1 MCALSVVLNGFIFKR
16 HKLEADFS
24 SALLDAEAQ
33 KEDVMKKVGIFIFA
47 TLLTIVLFQGGVAF
61 DQRAASAAE
70 PIMVKMN
77 WEGPPSPPVMHTV
90 SYGAARL
97 AKKLEENSG
106 GRLKPKIY
114 WGGSLYKDDAN
125 QYAALK
131 DNVIQI
137 CEVSGG
143 RLGPEVPAS
152 FLPVLPFAFDNMDQ
166 VHRFLYGEPLKLFE
180 AHYAERGYKLGAF
193 WQYGFQ
199 NFVTTK
205 RFLIEPAD
213 FKGMK
218 MRIRESKL
226 AASSM
231 EAFGAS
237 AQAIPYMETYTA
249 LQLGTV
255 DGAEIPLG
263 SAVAAKWDEIAK
275 YITMSRH
282 SLLYCAILMNPA
294 WYNGLPKDLQ
304 KIVDDTQKENAEFLF
319 NYQEDEEKKMPWVMM
334 SQQPEVQFKW
344 LTEKQR
350 AMLKKQTQSVWD
362 EYKPRI
368 PKDVLQAL
376 EETVKK

>member
-1 MCALSVVLNGFIFKR
+1 
-16 HKLEADFS
+16 
-24 SALLDAEAQ
+24 
-33 KEDVMKKVGIFIFA
+33 MKKVGIFVLT
-47 TLLTIVLFQGGVAF
+47 TLLAIVLFQGGVAF
-61 DQRAASAAE
+61 DQRTASAAE
-70 PIMVKMN
+70 PIMVKIN
-77 WEGPPSPPVMHTV
+77 WAGPPSPPVMHSV
-90 SYGAARL
+90 SYGAARM
-97 AKKLEENSG
+97 AKKLEENSN
-106 GRLKPKIY
+106 GRLKVKIY

-131 DNVIQI
+131 DNTIQI
-137 CEVSGG
+137 CETSGG

-166 VHRFLYGEPLKLFE
+166 VHRYLYGEPFKLFE
-180 AHYAERGYKLGAF
+180 AHYAARGYKLAAF
-193 WQYGFQ
+193 WEYGFQ
-199 NFVTTK
+199 NFVSTK

-218 MRIRESKL
+218 MRIRQSKL

-237 AQAIPYMETYTA
+237 AQAIPYLETYTA

-263 SAVAAKWDEIAK
+263 SAQAAKWDEIAK

-282 SLLYCAILMNPA
+282 SLLYCAILMNPD

-319 NYQEDEEKKMPWVMM
+319 KYQEDAEMKMPWIMM
-334 SQQPEVQFKW
+334 SEQPDVQFKW
-344 LTEKQR
+344 MTEKQR
-350 AMLKKQTQSVWD
+350 AVLKKMTQPVWD
-362 EYKPRI
+362 EYTKRI
-368 PKDVLQAL
+368 PKDVLDAL
-376 EETVKK
+376 AEIKKK